1 MTFNEGSDISGGRT
15 SRRGRN
21 TGIAV
26 GGGGLGVLA
35 IIVIG
40 QLLGVDLSGLVD
52 PNAGP
57 GGGGQD
63 TSLEQCQTGEDAN
76 ENLDCR
82 IKGASASLEEY
93 WANTLDGATPSEII
107 LFSGSVN
114 TACGAAT
121 SAVGPFYCPPDQM
134 IYLDTAFYDQLQQQ
148 FGSSGGPLAQLYVIG
163 HEWGHHIQNITGL
176 MEGLDMQTTGPT
188 LGRRASRAAG
198 RLLRRRMGRRGIDDA
213 RRQRHAVPNPPTDQ
227 EIRDALS
234 AAAAVGDDNIQE
246 QTQGQVQPETW
257 THGSSEARQKWF
269 LIGLEQGASS
279 CDTFARERERAR
291 GLARRHAA
299 RLQRPGRGSGTDP
312 RRITS

>member
-21 TGIAV
+21 AGLAA

-40 QLLGVDLSGLVD
+40 QILGVDLSGLVD

-57 GGGGQD
+57 G
-63 TSLEQCQTGEDAN
+63 TAEETPLTQCLTGEDAN
-76 ENLDCR
+76 ESLDCR
-82 IKGASASLEEY
+82 IKGAAASLETY
-93 WANTLDGATPSEII
+93 WAATLDSATPSEIV
-107 LFSGSVN
+107 LFTGSVN
-114 TACGAAT
+114 TGCGTAS

-163 HEWGHHIQNITGL
+163 HEWGHHIQNISGL

-188 LGRRASRAAG
+188 SDGVRLELQADCFAGAWMGAASTT
-198 RLLRRRMGRRGIDDA
+198 LDDTGT
-213 RRQRHAVPNPPTDQ
+213 PFLNPPTDL
-227 EIRDALS
+227 EIADALS
-234 AAAAVGDDNIQE
+234 AAEAVGDDNIQE

-257 THGSSEARQKWF
+257 THGSSEQRQKWF
-269 LIGLEQGASS
+269 TIGLEQGAPA
-279 CDTFARERERAR
+279 CDTFAASASE
-291 GLARRHAA
+291 L
-299 RLQRPGRGSGTDP
+299 
-312 RRITS
+312 